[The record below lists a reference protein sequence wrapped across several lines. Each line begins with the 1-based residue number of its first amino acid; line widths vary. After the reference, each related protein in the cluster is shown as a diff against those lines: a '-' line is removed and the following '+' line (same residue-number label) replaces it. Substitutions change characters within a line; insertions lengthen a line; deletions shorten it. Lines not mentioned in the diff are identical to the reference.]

1 MIPIISIICK
11 LVPDYK
17 VDIPDLSCCLVKFK
31 LGHGC
36 IHALV
41 YSYIILY
48 LRQQGLLKSEQV
60 SENLYWNVLNITSMM
75 AVSRYKYLQQI
86 APLGLFKSS
95 KQLFSGWDEG
105 RMKVSKG
112 GGVVPLLNSYF
123 KMFIS
128 H

>member
-1 MIPIISIICK
+1 MIPIISIICQ

-17 VDIPDLSCCLVKFK
+17 VDIPDLSWCLVKFK

-60 SENLYWNVLNITSMM
+60 SENLY
-75 AVSRYKYLQQI
+75 
-86 APLGLFKSS
+86 
-95 KQLFSGWDEG
+95 
-105 RMKVSKG
+105 
-112 GGVVPLLNSYF
+112 
-123 KMFIS
+123 
-128 H
+128 